1 MYGYLPRFIS
11 NILQFLNRLVSVL
24 PPPLNVPEIF
34 LLTVIIIALAST
46 VIVVLIKGRKQPE
59 SFEIPGLEEA
69 LPKPSGK
76 VEEAPP
82 PKPVESFEVSA
93 LPPQEEP
100 EKEEE
105 EELPFWI
112 REKIEEKTKPPTTDV
127 QDLEKRLEM
136 ALRAAEKPAMEEKPP
151 EEPRPLPEK
160 PPEEPRPL
168 PEKPP
173 EERLPLEIPTSKPL
187 EEEFKPGEAP
197 KLETKPLVSPSI
209 EPGVFEMPELTEA
222 EISYLDNLKNQL
234 LSISSK
240 VSEDK
245 EKGYICDTL
254 KDKIL
259 SMIRE
264 DISNIDKIIAAAK
277 IKLLQRKK
285 KMIEMEYKERFKE
298 IERQL
303 MELRKQL
310 GM

>member
-11 NILQFLNRLVSVL
+11 DILQILSRIVSIL

-34 LLTVIIIALAST
+34 LLTVIIITLALA
-46 VIVVLIKGRKQPE
+46 VIIVLIKGRKPPE
-59 SFEIPGLEEA
+59 SFEISGLEEA
-69 LPKPSGK
+69 IPKPSGEVK
-76 VEEAPP
+76 EEVP
-82 PKPVESFEVSA
+82 PKPLESFEVQA
-93 LPPQEEP
+93 LPPPQEP
-100 EKEEE
+100 EK

-112 REKIEEKTKPPTTDV
+112 KEKLEEEKSKPSTTDV

-136 ALRAAEKPAMEEKPP
+136 ALRAAEKPTVEEKPP
-151 EEPRPLPEK
+151 EEPS
-160 PPEEPRPL
+160 PPE
-168 PEKPP
+168 EKPP

-187 EEEFKPGEAP
+187 EEFKPVEAP
-197 KLETKPLVSPSI
+197 KPEIKTVVTPSI
-209 EPGVFEMPELTEA
+209 EPEILEIPELTEA
-222 EISYLDNLKNQL
+222 EISYLNSLKNQL

-240 VSEDK
+240 VSQDK
-245 EKGYICDTL
+245 DKGYIGDTL

-277 IKLLQRKK
+277 LKLLQRKK
-285 KMIEMEYKERFKE
+285 RMIEMEYKERFKE